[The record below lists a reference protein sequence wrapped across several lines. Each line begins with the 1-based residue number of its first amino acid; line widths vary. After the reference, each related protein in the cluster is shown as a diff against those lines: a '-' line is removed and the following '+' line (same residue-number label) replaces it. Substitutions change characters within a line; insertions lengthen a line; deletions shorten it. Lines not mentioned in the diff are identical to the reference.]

1 MFLDIWQVTAPFLVF
16 LLGLFAVISLS
27 RRFGSKDKRT
37 LLLYFWH
44 TFFTYVYYWFTI
56 NVGADA
62 SVYYAKALR
71 GNVIFEPGTNFI
83 VYLVSILTNYL
94 HLNMMG
100 CFLVFNLIGSLG
112 LIILDSIIQPLVRN
126 QQKSLRVI
134 ATLVIFLPSISF
146 WSSGIGKDGISFLG
160 AVLALWS
167 ALELKKR
174 MGSMSIA
181 ILMMFLVR
189 PHIAGI
195 MIIALAVSLFFDKKV
210 NIIMKLVLAFV
221 TIGISAFLIPY
232 ALNYA
237 GVNAGN
243 SPDDIASYIESRE
256 DVYKNTDSGITLSEL
271 SFPMKLF
278 TYMFRPLIFEAR
290 SITQIFSALDNL
302 ILLYLFIFGGYKI
315 IKTKNLTS
323 LENRKFM
330 WAYAIIAWVILALT
344 SGNLGIAVRQKIMV
358 LPFFLYIFISVMSKN
373 KRFSDHYK

>member
-44 TFFTYVYYWFTI
+44 TLFTYVYYWFTI

-62 SVYYAKALR
+62 SIYYAKALR

-126 QQKSLRVI
+126 QQKSLRII

-146 WSSGIGKDGISFLG
+146 WSSGIGKDGIAFLG

-181 ILMMFLVR
+181 ILMIFLVR

-195 MIIALAVSLFFDKKV
+195 MVIALAISLFFDKKV
-210 NIIMKLVLAFV
+210 NIIMKVILAFI
-221 TIGISAFLIPY
+221 TIGISSFLIPY

-290 SITQIFSALDNL
+290 SITQVFSALDNL

>member
-1 MFLDIWQVTAPFLVF
+1 MFLDVWQVTTPFLVF

-44 TFFTYVYYWFTI
+44 TLFTYVYYWFTVNI
-56 NVGADA
+56 GADA

-126 QQKSLRVI
+126 QQKSLRVV

-160 AVLALWS
+160 VVLALWS

-174 MGSMSIA
+174 IGSMSIA
-181 ILMMFLVR
+181 ILMIFLVR

-195 MIIALAVSLFFDKKV
+195 MVIALAISLFFDKKV
-210 NIIMKLVLAFV
+210 NIIMKVILAFI
-221 TIGISAFLIPY
+221 TIGISSFLIPY

-256 DVYKNTDSGITLSEL
+256 DIYQNTDSGIALSEL

-302 ILLYLFIFGGYKI
+302 ILLYLFILGGYKL
-315 IKTKNLTS
+315 IKKKNITS
-323 LENRKFM
+323 QENRKFM
-330 WAYAIIAWVILALT
+330 WSYAIIAWIILALT

-358 LPFFLYIFISVMSKN
+358 LPFLLFILISVMPKYKKN
-373 KRFSDHYK
+373 

>member
-1 MFLDIWQVTAPFLVF
+1 MFLEIWQVANLFIVF
-16 LLGLFAVISLS
+16 ILGIFAIIVIS
-27 RRFGSKDKRT
+27 RKFGAQDKRA

-44 TFFTYVYYWFTI
+44 TTFTFVYYWFTV

-62 SVYYAKALR
+62 SVYYAKALG
-71 GNVIFEPGTNFI
+71 GNVVFEPGTKFI

-112 LIILDSIIQPLVRN
+112 LIIFDSIIQPLVRD
-126 QQKSLRVI
+126 QQKSLRVV

-160 AVLALWS
+160 VVLALWS

-174 MGSMSIA
+174 IGSMSIA
-181 ILMMFLVR
+181 ILMIFLVR

-195 MIIALAVSLFFDKKV
+195 MVIALAISLFFDKKV
-210 NIIMKLVLAFV
+210 NIIMKVILAFI
-221 TIGISAFLIPY
+221 TIGISSFLIPY

-256 DVYKNTDSGITLSEL
+256 DIYQNTDSGIALSEL

-302 ILLYLFIFGGYKI
+302 ILLYLFILGGYKL
-315 IKTKNLTS
+315 IKKKNITS
-323 LENRKFM
+323 QENRKFM
-330 WAYAIIAWVILALT
+330 WSYAIIAWIILALT

-358 LPFFLYIFISVMSKN
+358 LPFLLFILISVMPKYKKN
-373 KRFSDHYK
+373 

>member
-44 TFFTYVYYWFTI
+44 TLFTYVYYWFTI

-271 SFPMKLF
+271 SLPMKLF

-302 ILLYLFIFGGYKI
+302 ILLYLFIFGGYKL
-315 IKTKNLTS
+315 IKKKNITS
-323 LENRKFM
+323 QENRKFM
-330 WAYAIIAWVILALT
+330 WSYVIIAWVILALT
-344 SGNLGIAVRQKIMV
+344 TGNLGIAVRQKIMV
-358 LPFFLYIFISVMSKN
+358 LPFLLFILISVMPKYKKN
-373 KRFSDHYK
+373 

>member
-1 MFLDIWQVTAPFLVF
+1 MFLEIWQTANPFIIF
-16 LLGLFAVISLS
+16 ILGIFAIVVVS
-27 RRFGSKDKRT
+27 RKFGAQDKRI

-44 TFFTYVYYWFTI
+44 TIFTFVYYWFTI
-56 NVGADA
+56 NVGADS
-62 SVYYAKALR
+62 SVYYEKALR
-71 GNVIFEPGTNFI
+71 GNVAFAPGTSFI
-83 VYLVSILTNYL
+83 VYLVSVLTNYL
-94 HLNMMG
+94 YLNMMG
-100 CFLVFNLIGSLG
+100 CFLIFNLIGSLG
-112 LIILDSIIQPLVRN
+112 LIILDSIIQPIVKN

-160 AVLALWS
+160 VVLALWS

-174 MGSMSIA
+174 IGSMSIA
-181 ILMMFLVR
+181 IIMMFLVR
-189 PHIAGI
+189 PHVAG
-195 MIIALAVSLFFDKKV
+195 MLLIALAISLFFDKKA
-210 NIIMKLVLAFV
+210 NIIMKILLAFI
-221 TIGISAFLIPY
+221 TIGISSLLIPY

-302 ILLYLFIFGGYKI
+302 ILLYLFIFGGYKL
-315 IKTKNLTS
+315 IKKKNITS
-323 LENRKFM
+323 QENRKFM
-330 WAYAIIAWVILALT
+330 WSYIIIAWVILSLT
-344 SGNLGIAVRQKIMV
+344 TGNLGIAVRQKIMV
-358 LPFFLYIFISVMSKN
+358 LPFLLFILISVMPKYKKN
-373 KRFSDHYK
+373 

>member
-1 MFLDIWQVTAPFLVF
+1 MFLEIWQTANPFIIFV
-16 LLGLFAVISLS
+16 LGIVAIVVVS
-27 RRFGSKDKRT
+27 RKFGAQDKRA

-44 TFFTYVYYWFTI
+44 TTFTFVYYWFTI

-71 GNVIFEPGTNFI
+71 GNVVFEPGTNFI

-112 LIILDSIIQPLVRN
+112 LIILDSIINPLVRN

-302 ILLYLFIFGGYKI
+302 ILLYLSIFGGYKI

>member
-44 TFFTYVYYWFTI
+44 TLFTYVYYWFTI

-126 QQKSLRVI
+126 QQKSLRII

-243 SPDDIASYIESRE
+243 SPDDIVSYIESRE
-256 DVYKNTDSGITLSEL
+256 DVYKDTDSGITLSEL

-302 ILLYLFIFGGYKI
+302 ILLYLFIFGGYKL
-315 IKTKNLTS
+315 IKKKNITS
-323 LENRKFM
+323 QENRKFM
-330 WAYAIIAWVILALT
+330 WSYVIIAWVILALT
-344 SGNLGIAVRQKIMV
+344 TGNLGIAVRQKVMV
-358 LPFFLYIFISVMSKN
+358 LPFLLFILISVMPKYKKN
-373 KRFSDHYK
+373 

>member
-1 MFLDIWQVTAPFLVF
+1 MFLEIWQTANPFLILF
-16 LLGLFAVISLS
+16 LSMFAIIVVS
-27 RRFGSKDKRT
+27 RKFGAQDKRV

-44 TFFTYVYYWFTI
+44 TAFTFVYYWFTV

-62 SVYYAKALR
+62 SVYYEKAFR
-71 GNVIFEPGTNFI
+71 GNLVFEPGTNFI

-94 HLNMMG
+94 HLNMLG

-112 LIILDSIIQPLVRN
+112 LIILDTIIQPLVKN
-126 QQKSLRVI
+126 QQKSLRVV

-189 PHIAGI
+189 PHIAGM

-302 ILLYLFIFGGYKI
+302 ILLYLFIFGGYKL
-315 IKTKNLTS
+315 IKKKNITS
-323 LENRKFM
+323 QENRKFM
-330 WAYAIIAWVILALT
+330 WSYVIIAWVVLALT
-344 SGNLGIAVRQKIMV
+344 TGNLGIAVRQKIMV
-358 LPFFLYIFISVMSKN
+358 LPFLLFILISVMPKYKKN
-373 KRFSDHYK
+373 